1 MVRLTADPIAN
12 PIEDTDQYSRSVG
25 AQDRREQQSISV
37 IVGKQSQTEVPDQKH
52 GTGLIGEGQE
62 IIALKDSDP
71 SFFYQGGGGFGTH
84 GITTEQTYDGS
95 VAGICA
101 QPKDR

>member
-1 MVRLTADPIAN
+1 MVHPTADPIAN

-25 AQDRREQQSISV
+25 AQDHREQQSISV
-37 IVGKQSQTEVPDQKH
+37 IVGKQSQTEASDQKH

-62 IIALKDSDP
+62 IIAFRDSDP
-71 SFFYQGGGGFGTH
+71 SFFYQGGSGLGTH
-84 GITTEQTYDGS
+84 GIAAQETHDGS

-101 QPKDR
+101 QPEDH